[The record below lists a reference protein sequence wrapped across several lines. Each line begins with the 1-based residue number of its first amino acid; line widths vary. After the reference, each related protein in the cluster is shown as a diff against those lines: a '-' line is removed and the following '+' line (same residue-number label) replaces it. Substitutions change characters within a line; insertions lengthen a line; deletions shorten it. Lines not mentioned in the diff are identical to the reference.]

1 MARSVSVRR
10 SRFLLALAVA
20 LVVAVAPALAAPAAG
35 RGSARGDYE
44 RLLARVDALRLDGPR
59 PTPRP
64 QMRRVAAEGETL
76 AKRHA
81 ASGYADN
88 ALWQAATVALAAHRV
103 YGQKADRT
111 HGIELLE
118 QLVRRYPSSSLAPQA
133 KALLRKQQAATSAKP
148 GLVAKATPPAPVAGA
163 NEAGFSTGEGRS
175 VSATPAPLRAM
186 PMPTPMAMATAS
198 MATTTVASASS
209 PAPAAKGPLATL
221 RGLRRTTIGDTI
233 RLTLDFDSEVEFDQ
247 QRLAGPDRLFFDFA
261 RTNTI
266 SSLSDTV
273 LQFDGPT
280 VRRVR
285 LGKPK
290 ADVTRL
296 VIDLDGVATYS
307 VFALYHPYRLTID
320 LLPAKAALAAG
331 TAATSAALAGSRSI
345 VSREGG

>member
-1 MARSVSVRR
+1 MARSLSLWR
-10 SRFLLALAVA
+10 SPFTLALAGV
-20 LVVAVAPALAAPAAG
+20 LALAAPTLVH
-35 RGSARGDYE
+35 GSARSDYE

-133 KALLRKQQAATSAKP
+133 KALLRKQQAAASAKP

-186 PMPTPMAMATAS
+186 PMPTP
-198 MATTTVASASS
+198 
-209 PAPAAKGPLATL
+209 
-221 RGLRRTTIGDTI
+221 
-233 RLTLDFDSEVEFDQ
+233 
-247 QRLAGPDRLFFDFA
+247 
-261 RTNTI
+261 
-266 SSLSDTV
+266 
-273 LQFDGPT
+273 
-280 VRRVR
+280 
-285 LGKPK
+285 
-290 ADVTRL
+290 
-296 VIDLDGVATYS
+296 
-307 VFALYHPYRLTID
+307 
-320 LLPAKAALAAG
+320 
-331 TAATSAALAGSRSI
+331 
-345 VSREGG
+345 